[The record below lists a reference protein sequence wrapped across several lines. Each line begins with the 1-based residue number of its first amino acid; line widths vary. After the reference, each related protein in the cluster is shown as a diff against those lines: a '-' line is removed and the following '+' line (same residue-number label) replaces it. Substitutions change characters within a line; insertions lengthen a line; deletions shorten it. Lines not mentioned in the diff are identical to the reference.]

1 MAVLESER
9 CRAMTEREAQVLIAD
24 EYREDDVNAMGR
36 CE

>member
-9 CRAMTEREAQVLIAD
+9 CRAMTEREVQVLIED
-24 EYREDDVNAMGR
+24 EYMEDDVNAMGR